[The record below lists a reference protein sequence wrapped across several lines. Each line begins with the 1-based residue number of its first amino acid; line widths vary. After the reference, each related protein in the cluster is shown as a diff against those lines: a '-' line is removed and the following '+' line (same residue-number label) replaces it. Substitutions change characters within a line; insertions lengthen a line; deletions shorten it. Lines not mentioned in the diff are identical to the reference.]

1 MYEKEIIGKGNGLYK
16 NVRITRNEYYPARS
30 NYGEKLNYEK
40 ADQEILSMVWK
51 YNRIWGGIKLLN
63 AVLLAVLVPINTI
76 LFQKIIDDILILLRH
91 KQITTGMYLEFG
103 LFVAALLLDV
113 ILTSFDK
120 CIEIRFDMKM
130 TDGLERDIIQKY
142 KNLDYSCY
150 EKSAT
155 YDIISRISKNPGE
168 KLKLIYW
175 KIIEI
180 IKILIS
186 LVGLVLVFQQA
197 SNLLIVIFILFLI
210 PMLYENYKAGSLWY
224 ELYAKQTMDERKVA
238 YYERLLTSKTSLIE
252 LIIYQAT
259 DYIKSLWEKQS
270 EKMLKEKDATLQKV
284 EKALLKKSLFATLW
298 YICCTGILIHSVM
311 TGHISV
317 GLFIALFNTTLSIV
331 GTITS
336 LLETFGDFS
345 KEIKE
350 VSYISSFFELKNTE
364 SRTGHID
371 HPINRIR
378 FEHVSFAYP
387 NSEKEVLHDANFEID
402 LSRSTA
408 LVGENGSGKTTI
420 IKLLCGLYRPT
431 KGRIMIDDQ
440 DLNKLSSQEIGKLIK
455 VVFQDFY
462 QYELTVREN
471 IGFGNLGELDRDD
484 KLNNALEL
492 VNLKDVKDL
501 GLDRNLG
508 KLEMDGVDLSKGQW
522 QRLAVSRLFL
532 TDTAYVILDEPTASM
547 DPVSEYKMYQLFCS
561 LMKSRGSLMISHRL
575 ASAKMADHI
584 LVLKH
589 GNIIEQGNHDDL
601 MKNQGIYYTLFCKQ
615 AEWYTA

>member
-1 MYEKEIIGKGNGLYK
+1 MKKQIK
-16 NVRITRNEYYPARS
+16 
-30 NYGEKLNYEK
+30 
-40 ADQEILSMVWK
+40 EILSMVWK

-186 LVGLVLVFQQA
+186 LVGLVLVFRQA

-371 HPINRIR
+371 HPIHRIR

-431 KGRIMIDDQ
+431 KGCIMIDDQ

-615 AEWYTA
+615 AEWYTV

>member
-1 MYEKEIIGKGNGLYK
+1 MKKQIK
-16 NVRITRNEYYPARS
+16 
-30 NYGEKLNYEK
+30 
-40 ADQEILSMVWK
+40 EILSMVWK

-76 LFQKIIDDILILLRH
+76 LFQKIIDDILILLRY

-186 LVGLVLVFQQA
+186 LVGLVLVFRQA

-371 HPINRIR
+371 YPIHRIR

-575 ASAKMADHI
+575 ASAKMADYI

>member
-1 MYEKEIIGKGNGLYK
+1 MKKQIK
-16 NVRITRNEYYPARS
+16 
-30 NYGEKLNYEK
+30 
-40 ADQEILSMVWK
+40 EILSMVWK

-186 LVGLVLVFQQA
+186 LVGLVLVFRQA

-371 HPINRIR
+371 QPIHRIR

>member
-1 MYEKEIIGKGNGLYK
+1 MKKQIK
-16 NVRITRNEYYPARS
+16 
-30 NYGEKLNYEK
+30 
-40 ADQEILSMVWK
+40 EILSMVWK

-186 LVGLVLVFQQA
+186 LVGLVLVFRQA

-371 HPINRIR
+371 HPIHRIR

-601 MKNQGIYYTLFCKQ
+601 MINQGIYYTLFCKQ

>member
-1 MYEKEIIGKGNGLYK
+1 MKKQIK
-16 NVRITRNEYYPARS
+16 
-30 NYGEKLNYEK
+30 
-40 ADQEILSMVWK
+40 EILSMVWK

-186 LVGLVLVFQQA
+186 LVGLVLVFRQA

-224 ELYAKQTMDERKVA
+224 ELYESQTMDERKVA

-371 HPINRIR
+371 HPIHRIR

-508 KLEMDGVDLSKGQW
+508 KLEMDGIDLSKGQW

>member
-1 MYEKEIIGKGNGLYK
+1 MKKQIK
-16 NVRITRNEYYPARS
+16 
-30 NYGEKLNYEK
+30 
-40 ADQEILSMVWK
+40 EILSMVWK

-76 LFQKIIDDILILLRH
+76 LFQKIIDDILILLRY

-186 LVGLVLVFQQA
+186 LVGLVLVFRQA

-371 HPINRIR
+371 HPIHRIR

>member
-1 MYEKEIIGKGNGLYK
+1 MKKQIK
-16 NVRITRNEYYPARS
+16 
-30 NYGEKLNYEK
+30 
-40 ADQEILSMVWK
+40 EILSMVWK

-371 HPINRIR
+371 HPIHRIR

-615 AEWYTA
+615 AEWYTAYCRIDDFEKIF

>member
-1 MYEKEIIGKGNGLYK
+1 MKKQIK
-16 NVRITRNEYYPARS
+16 
-30 NYGEKLNYEK
+30 
-40 ADQEILSMVWK
+40 EILSMVWK

-186 LVGLVLVFQQA
+186 LVGLVLVFRQA

-371 HPINRIR
+371 HPIHRIR

>member
-1 MYEKEIIGKGNGLYK
+1 MKKQIK
-16 NVRITRNEYYPARS
+16 
-30 NYGEKLNYEK
+30 
-40 ADQEILSMVWK
+40 EILSMVWK

-186 LVGLVLVFQQA
+186 LVGLVLVFRQA

-371 HPINRIR
+371 HPIHRIR

-615 AEWYTA
+615 AEWYIA

>member
-1 MYEKEIIGKGNGLYK
+1 MKKQIK
-16 NVRITRNEYYPARS
+16 
-30 NYGEKLNYEK
+30 
-40 ADQEILSMVWK
+40 EILSMVWK

-180 IKILIS
+180 IKTLIS

-371 HPINRIR
+371 HPIHRIR

-575 ASAKMADHI
+575 ASAKMADYI

>member
-1 MYEKEIIGKGNGLYK
+1 MKKQIK
-16 NVRITRNEYYPARS
+16 
-30 NYGEKLNYEK
+30 
-40 ADQEILSMVWK
+40 EILSMVWK

-155 YDIISRISKNPGE
+155 YDIISRISKNQGE

-186 LVGLVLVFQQA
+186 LVGFVLVFRQA

-371 HPINRIR
+371 HPIHRIR

-575 ASAKMADHI
+575 ASAKMADYI

>member
-1 MYEKEIIGKGNGLYK
+1 MKKQIK
-16 NVRITRNEYYPARS
+16 
-30 NYGEKLNYEK
+30 
-40 ADQEILSMVWK
+40 EILSMVWK

-175 KIIEI
+175 KLIEI

-186 LVGLVLVFQQA
+186 LVGLVLVFRQA

-364 SRTGHID
+364 SRTGRID
-371 HPINRIR
+371 HPIRRIR

-575 ASAKMADHI
+575 VSAKMADHI

>member
-1 MYEKEIIGKGNGLYK
+1 MKKQIK
-16 NVRITRNEYYPARS
+16 
-30 NYGEKLNYEK
+30 
-40 ADQEILSMVWK
+40 EILSMVWK

-103 LFVAALLLDV
+103 LFVASLLLDV

-155 YDIISRISKNPGE
+155 YDIISRISKNQGE

-186 LVGLVLVFQQA
+186 LVGLVLVFRQA

-371 HPINRIR
+371 HPIHRIR

-575 ASAKMADHI
+575 ASAKMADYI

>member
-1 MYEKEIIGKGNGLYK
+1 MKKQIK
-16 NVRITRNEYYPARS
+16 
-30 NYGEKLNYEK
+30 
-40 ADQEILSMVWK
+40 EILSMVWK

-186 LVGLVLVFQQA
+186 LVGLVLVFRQA

-371 HPINRIR
+371 HPIHRIR

-575 ASAKMADHI
+575 ASAKMADYI

>member
-1 MYEKEIIGKGNGLYK
+1 MKKQIK
-16 NVRITRNEYYPARS
+16 
-30 NYGEKLNYEK
+30 
-40 ADQEILSMVWK
+40 EILSMVWK

-76 LFQKIIDDILILLRH
+76 LFQKIIDDILILLRY

-186 LVGLVLVFQQA
+186 LVGLVLVFRQA

-350 VSYISSFFELKNTE
+350 VSYISFFFELKNTE

-371 HPINRIR
+371 HPIHRIR

>member
-1 MYEKEIIGKGNGLYK
+1 MKKQIK
-16 NVRITRNEYYPARS
+16 
-30 NYGEKLNYEK
+30 
-40 ADQEILSMVWK
+40 EILSMVWK

-186 LVGLVLVFQQA
+186 LVGLVLVFRQA

-350 VSYISSFFELKNTE
+350 VSYISFFFELKNTE

-371 HPINRIR
+371 HPIHRIR
-378 FEHVSFAYP
+378 FEHDSFAYP

-484 KLNNALEL
+484 TLNNALEL

>member
-1 MYEKEIIGKGNGLYK
+1 MKKQIK
-16 NVRITRNEYYPARS
+16 
-30 NYGEKLNYEK
+30 
-40 ADQEILSMVWK
+40 EILSMVWK

-175 KIIEI
+175 KLIEV

-186 LVGLVLVFQQA
+186 LVGLVLVFRQA

-364 SRTGHID
+364 SRTGRID
-371 HPINRIR
+371 HPIRRIR

>member
-1 MYEKEIIGKGNGLYK
+1 MKKQIK
-16 NVRITRNEYYPARS
+16 
-30 NYGEKLNYEK
+30 
-40 ADQEILSMVWK
+40 EILSMVWK

-186 LVGLVLVFQQA
+186 LVGLVLVFRQA

-224 ELYAKQTMDERKVA
+224 ELYAKQTIDERKVA

-350 VSYISSFFELKNTE
+350 VSYISFFFELKNTE

-371 HPINRIR
+371 HPIHRIR

>member
-1 MYEKEIIGKGNGLYK
+1 MKKQIK
-16 NVRITRNEYYPARS
+16 
-30 NYGEKLNYEK
+30 
-40 ADQEILSMVWK
+40 EILSMVWK

-155 YDIISRISKNPGE
+155 YDIISRISKNQGE

-186 LVGLVLVFQQA
+186 LVGLVLVFRQA

-224 ELYAKQTMDERKVA
+224 ELYAKQTMDEQKVA

-575 ASAKMADHI
+575 ASAKMADYI

>member
-1 MYEKEIIGKGNGLYK
+1 MKKQIK
-16 NVRITRNEYYPARS
+16 
-30 NYGEKLNYEK
+30 
-40 ADQEILSMVWK
+40 EILSMVWK
-51 YNRIWGGIKLLN
+51 YNRILGGIKLLN

-186 LVGLVLVFQQA
+186 LVGLVLVFRQA

-371 HPINRIR
+371 HPIHRIR

-440 DLNKLSSQEIGKLIK
+440 DLNRLSSQEIGKLIK

>member
-1 MYEKEIIGKGNGLYK
+1 MKKQIK
-16 NVRITRNEYYPARS
+16 
-30 NYGEKLNYEK
+30 
-40 ADQEILSMVWK
+40 EILSMVWK

-186 LVGLVLVFQQA
+186 LVGLVLVFRQA

-371 HPINRIR
+371 HPIHRIR
-378 FEHVSFAYP
+378 FEHASFAYP

>member
-1 MYEKEIIGKGNGLYK
+1 MKKQIK
-16 NVRITRNEYYPARS
+16 
-30 NYGEKLNYEK
+30 
-40 ADQEILSMVWK
+40 EILSMVWK

-575 ASAKMADHI
+575 ASAKMVDHI

>member
-1 MYEKEIIGKGNGLYK
+1 MKKQIK
-16 NVRITRNEYYPARS
+16 
-30 NYGEKLNYEK
+30 
-40 ADQEILSMVWK
+40 EILSMVWK

-76 LFQKIIDDILILLRH
+76 LFQKIIDDILILLRY

-186 LVGLVLVFQQA
+186 LVGLVLVFRQA

-371 HPINRIR
+371 YPIHRIR

-561 LMKSRGSLMISHRL
+561 FMKSRGSLMISHRL
-575 ASAKMADHI
+575 ASAKMADYI

>member
-1 MYEKEIIGKGNGLYK
+1 MKKQIK
-16 NVRITRNEYYPARS
+16 
-30 NYGEKLNYEK
+30 
-40 ADQEILSMVWK
+40 EILSMVWK

-186 LVGLVLVFQQA
+186 LVGLVLVFRQA

-364 SRTGHID
+364 SRTGRID
-371 HPINRIR
+371 HPIHRIR

-601 MKNQGIYYTLFCKQ
+601 MKNEGIYYTLFCKQ

>member
-1 MYEKEIIGKGNGLYK
+1 MKKQIK
-16 NVRITRNEYYPARS
+16 
-30 NYGEKLNYEK
+30 
-40 ADQEILSMVWK
+40 EILSMVWK

-186 LVGLVLVFQQA
+186 LVGLVLVFRQA

-238 YYERLLTSKTSLIE
+238 YYERVLTSKTSLIE

-371 HPINRIR
+371 HPIHRIR

>member
-1 MYEKEIIGKGNGLYK
+1 MKKQIK
-16 NVRITRNEYYPARS
+16 
-30 NYGEKLNYEK
+30 
-40 ADQEILSMVWK
+40 EILSMVWK

-371 HPINRIR
+371 HPIHRIR

-601 MKNQGIYYTLFCKQ
+601 MKNQGIYIHYSVNRQ
-615 AEWYTA
+615 SGIQHSAE

>member
-1 MYEKEIIGKGNGLYK
+1 MKKQIK
-16 NVRITRNEYYPARS
+16 
-30 NYGEKLNYEK
+30 
-40 ADQEILSMVWK
+40 EILSMVWK

-186 LVGLVLVFQQA
+186 LVGLVLVFRQA

-371 HPINRIR
+371 HPIHRIR

-575 ASAKMADHI
+575 ASAKMADYI

-589 GNIIEQGNHDDL
+589 GNIIEHGNHDDL

>member
-1 MYEKEIIGKGNGLYK
+1 MKKQIK
-16 NVRITRNEYYPARS
+16 
-30 NYGEKLNYEK
+30 
-40 ADQEILSMVWK
+40 EILSMVWK

-186 LVGLVLVFQQA
+186 LVGLVLVFRQA

-350 VSYISSFFELKNTE
+350 VSYISFFFELKNTE

-371 HPINRIR
+371 HPIHRIR

-402 LSRSTA
+402 LSCSTA

-462 QYELTVREN
+462 QYELTIREN

>member
-1 MYEKEIIGKGNGLYK
+1 MKKQIK
-16 NVRITRNEYYPARS
+16 
-30 NYGEKLNYEK
+30 
-40 ADQEILSMVWK
+40 EILSMVWK

-113 ILTSFDK
+113 ILTSFDM

-186 LVGLVLVFQQA
+186 LVGLVLVFRQA

-371 HPINRIR
+371 HPIHRIR

>member
-1 MYEKEIIGKGNGLYK
+1 MKKQIK
-16 NVRITRNEYYPARS
+16 
-30 NYGEKLNYEK
+30 
-40 ADQEILSMVWK
+40 EILSMVWK

-155 YDIISRISKNPGE
+155 YDIISGISKNQGE

-186 LVGLVLVFQQA
+186 LVGLVLVFRQA

-371 HPINRIR
+371 HPIHRIR

-471 IGFGNLGELDRDD
+471 IGFGNLGELDRDG

-575 ASAKMADHI
+575 ASAKMADYI

>member
-1 MYEKEIIGKGNGLYK
+1 MKKQIK
-16 NVRITRNEYYPARS
+16 
-30 NYGEKLNYEK
+30 
-40 ADQEILSMVWK
+40 EILSMVWK

-155 YDIISRISKNPGE
+155 YDNISRISKNPGE

-371 HPINRIR
+371 HPIHRIR

-575 ASAKMADHI
+575 ASAKMADYI

>member
-1 MYEKEIIGKGNGLYK
+1 MKKQIK
-16 NVRITRNEYYPARS
+16 
-30 NYGEKLNYEK
+30 
-40 ADQEILSMVWK
+40 EILSMVWK

-155 YDIISRISKNPGE
+155 YDIISRISKNQGE

-186 LVGLVLVFQQA
+186 LVGLVLVFRQA

-575 ASAKMADHI
+575 ASAKMADYI

>member
-1 MYEKEIIGKGNGLYK
+1 MKKQIK
-16 NVRITRNEYYPARS
+16 
-30 NYGEKLNYEK
+30 
-40 ADQEILSMVWK
+40 EILSMVWK

-186 LVGLVLVFQQA
+186 LVGLVLVFRQA

-210 PMLYENYKAGSLWY
+210 PMRYENYKAGSLWY

-371 HPINRIR
+371 HPIHRIR